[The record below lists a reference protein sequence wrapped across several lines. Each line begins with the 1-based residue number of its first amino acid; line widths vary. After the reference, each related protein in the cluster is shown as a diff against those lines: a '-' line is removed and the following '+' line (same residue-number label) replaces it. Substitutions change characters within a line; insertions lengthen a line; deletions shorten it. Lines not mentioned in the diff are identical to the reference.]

1 LTILLIAKNMFK
13 SVLVVCV
20 GNICRSP
27 VGERLLQR
35 QLPGLKV
42 ASAGIGAL
50 VGHPADSTMSEVA
63 AAHGLSLEGHIA
75 QQFTAKIGHSF
86 DLVLAME
93 PGHKRDIL
101 RIAPQLTG
109 RTMLFDQW
117 VGAKGIA
124 DPYRHKRDVH
134 ERVFQEISVAADS
147 WATRLQ

>member
-1 LTILLIAKNMFK
+1 MFN

-27 VGERLLQR
+27 VGERLLQN
-35 QLPGLKV
+35 QLPNLKI

-50 VGHPADSTMSEVA
+50 VGHAADSTMTEVA
-63 AAHGLSLEGHIA
+63 AAHGLQLEGHVA
-75 QQFTAKIGHSF
+75 QQFTAKIGHNF

-93 PGHKRDIL
+93 PGHKRDIV
-101 RIAPQLTG
+101 RVAPQLTG

-117 VGAKGIA
+117 TGATGIS

-134 ERVFQEISVAADS
+134 EQVFQEISAAAKS
-147 WATRLQ
+147 WAKRLQ